1 VQTRYLVDL
10 TLPSVGKVCEQDH
23 VPFTG

>member
-10 TLPSVGKVCEQDH
+10 TLPSVGTVCEQDH